1 MGKSTFA
8 QIQDQYWE
16 ELIASVAET
25 MPKHKKI
32 TPETV
37 KGIINLLLNDDEVW
51 SAIDSSIKFYLQ
63 EDK

>member
-1 MGKSTFA
+1 MNKPTFA

-16 ELIASVAET
+16 ELIASVAQT
-25 MPKHKKI
+25 MPEHKEL

-37 KGIINLLLNDDEVW
+37 KEIINLLLNDDEVW
-51 SAIDSSIKFYLQ
+51 NAIDSSIKYYLQ